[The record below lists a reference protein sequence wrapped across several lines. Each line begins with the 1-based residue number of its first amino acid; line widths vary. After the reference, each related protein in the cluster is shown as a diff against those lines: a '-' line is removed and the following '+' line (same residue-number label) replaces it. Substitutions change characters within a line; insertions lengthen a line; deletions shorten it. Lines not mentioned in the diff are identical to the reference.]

1 MPHERSAHTMSLQDN
16 TYIAQN
22 IHPLWTNRE
31 FDRILTEMI
40 DEDAEWMTVPTGEV
54 FRGHEGFRRFM
65 QGWADAFPDG
75 RAEDAHV
82 YVGEDFAVTEFV
94 ARGTHEGPLRS
105 PGGEISPTGRP
116 VEFELCEV
124 YQIRNGRIHSA
135 RTYFDT
141 ANLMHQLGVLAEP
154 EGASRTEETTPTSAE
169 EVSPRTEPASAAPGG
184 EEEQARAGEVPPR
197 TEPAKAPAG
206 REEDDRGLL
215 DRARDALTGQEEE
228 EPRRREEPGTRREA
242 PRGPGGDEP
251 LRGR

>member
-1 MPHERSAHTMSLQDN
+1 MALQDN
-16 TYIAQN
+16 AYIAQN

-31 FDRILTEMI
+31 FDRILREMI
-40 DEDAEWMTVPTGEV
+40 DEDVEWTTVPTGEV
-54 FRGHEGFRRFM
+54 FRGHEGFMRFM

-75 RAEDAHV
+75 RAEDSHV

-94 ARGTHEGPLRS
+94 GRGTHEGPLRS
-105 PGGEISPTGRP
+105 PGGEISPTGHS

-135 RTYFDT
+135 RTYFDA
-141 ANLMHQLGVLAEP
+141 ANLMRQLGALPEP
-154 EGASRTEETTPTSAE
+154 ERTSSTEETSPIRPG
-169 EVSPRTEPASAAPGG
+169 EVPPRTEPASAPPRR
-184 EEEQARAGEVPPR
+184 EEAARAGEVPPR
-197 TEPAKAPAG
+197 TEPVGASPE

-215 DRARDALTGQEEE
+215 ERARDELFGREKE
-228 EPRRREEPGTRREA
+228 EPRREESGGRRAA

>member
-1 MPHERSAHTMSLQDN
+1 MALQDN
-16 TYIAQN
+16 AYIAQN

-31 FDRILTEMI
+31 FDRRLREMI
-40 DEDAEWMTVPTGEV
+40 DEDVEWTTLPTGEV
-54 FRGHEGFRRFM
+54 FRGHEGFVRFM

-75 RAEDAHV
+75 RAEDSHV

-94 ARGTHEGPLRS
+94 GRGTHEGPLRS
-105 PGGEISPTGRP
+105 PGGEISPTGRS

-135 RTYFDT
+135 RTYFDA
-141 ANLMHQLGVLAEP
+141 ANLMRQLGALPEP
-154 EGASRTEETTPTSAE
+154 ERTSSTEETSPIRAG
-169 EVSPRTEPASAAPGG
+169 EVSPRTEPASAPPRR
-184 EEEQARAGEVPPR
+184 EEAARAGEVPPR
-197 TEPAKAPAG
+197 TEPAGAPPE

-215 DRARDALTGQEEE
+215 ERARDELFGREKE
-228 EPRRREEPGTRREA
+228 EPRREESGGRRAA